1 MGLTTSAVEA
11 AEHYLLTAP
20 LAPAASLAVTLV
32 SVAAYPQPRGLHTPS
47 RAETALHTAAC
58 WGVHAGSWAAWHAGI
73 LSDSAP
79 APTPSLQ
86 MGVAQT
92 VGSCG

>member
-1 MGLTTSAVEA
+1 MEA

-58 WGVHAGSWAAWHAGI
+58 WGVHAGSWAAWHAGTI
-73 LSDSAP
+73 SDSAP
-79 APTPSLQ
+79 APSLQ

-92 VGSCG
+92 VGSCSAIQLYLQYP